1 MIRLVQSLIDGT
13 LVGLVYGL
21 VAVSFVV
28 IYRASKI
35 VNLAQGEV
43 LVVGALFVWTFTLG
57 AAPIFGI
64 KLPLAAGI
72 ALSLVACV
80 ILGFILER
88 LVFRPLI
95 GQPAF
100 AIFMA
105 SIALL
110 VMLRG
115 LAQLIWTAETRPFP
129 QILPSGG
136 VELGPFL
143 FNTRL
148 LIGAAF
154 TVALTMALH
163 LFFTQS
169 RHGLRL
175 AAVAEDHN
183 TALSLGV
190 SVRSAIAVAWIL
202 GTIVATFGAM
212 VLLSGRIISLE
223 VASIGFKALP
233 VALLGGLES
242 VRGAPLAGVLIG
254 VGEALAMTY
263 LDPLTNGVASNVLPF
278 AVMIAVLLIRPQGLF
293 GWKKIERI

>member
-1 MIRLVQSLIDGT
+1 MIKFLQVLIDGT

-21 VAVSFVV
+21 VAISFVV

-35 VNLAQGEV
+35 VNLSQGEV
-43 LVVGALFVWTFTLG
+43 LVFGALFLWTFTLG
-57 AAPIFGI
+57 AKAIGLNVPLWAGLLITIAACIAFG
-64 KLPLAAGI
+64 LL
-72 ALSLVACV
+72 
-80 ILGFILER
+80 LER
-88 LVFRPLI
+88 FVFRPLI

-115 LAQLIWTAETRPFP
+115 TAQLVWTAETRPFP
-129 QILPSGG
+129 AFLPSGA
-136 VELGPFL
+136 LQFGPFI
-143 FNTRL
+143 FSTKL
-148 LIGAAF
+148 LIGAIF
-154 TVALTMALH
+154 TVLLTIGLH
-163 LFFTQS
+163 LFFTRS
-169 RHGLRL
+169 RRGLRL

-190 SVRSAIAVAWIL
+190 SVRGAIAVAWIL
-202 GTIVATFGAM
+202 GTVVATFGAI
-212 VLLSGRIISLE
+212 VFLSGRIVSLE

-242 VRGAPLAGVLIG
+242 IRGAPLAGALIG
-254 VGEALAMTY
+254 IGEAVAMAY

-278 AVMIAVLLIRPQGLF
+278 AVMIGVLLLRPQGLF

>member
-1 MIRLVQSLIDGT
+1 MIKFLQVLVDGT

-21 VAVSFVV
+21 VAISFVV

-35 VNLAQGEV
+35 VNLSQGEV
-43 LVVGALFVWTFTLG
+43 LVFGALFLWSFTLG
-57 AAPIFGI
+57 AKAIGI
-64 KLPLAAGI
+64 DLPLWVGLLVTI
-72 ALSLVACV
+72 AACV
-80 ILGFILER
+80 VFGLLLER
-88 LVFRPLI
+88 FVFRPLI

-115 LAQLIWTAETRPFP
+115 TAQLIWTAETRPFP
-129 QILPSGG
+129 AILPSGA
-136 VELGPFL
+136 LQIGPFL
-143 FNTRL
+143 VGTKL
-148 LIGAAF
+148 LIGALF
-154 TVALTMALH
+154 TIALTMALH
-163 LFFTQS
+163 FFFT
-169 RHGLRL
+169 RTRRGLRL

-212 VLLSGRIISLE
+212 VFLSGRIVSLE

-242 VRGAPLAGVLIG
+242 IRGAPLAGALIG
-254 VGEALAMTY
+254 IGEALAMAY

-293 GWKKIERI
+293 GWKKIERL

>member
-1 MIRLVQSLIDGT
+1 MIKFLQVLVDGT

-21 VAVSFVV
+21 VAISFVV

-35 VNLAQGEV
+35 VNLSQGEV
-43 LVVGALFVWTFTLG
+43 LVFGALFLWSFTLG
-57 AAPIFGI
+57 AKAIGI
-64 KLPLAAGI
+64 DLPLWVGLLVTI
-72 ALSLVACV
+72 AACV
-80 ILGFILER
+80 VFGLLLER
-88 LVFRPLI
+88 FVFRPLI

-115 LAQLIWTAETRPFP
+115 TAQLIWTAETRPFP
-129 QILPSGG
+129 AILPSGALQ
-136 VELGPFL
+136 VGPFL
-143 FNTRL
+143 VGTKL
-148 LIGAAF
+148 LIGALF
-154 TVALTMALH
+154 TIALTMALH
-163 LFFTQS
+163 FFFT
-169 RHGLRL
+169 RTRRGLRL

-212 VLLSGRIISLE
+212 VFLSGRIVSLE

-242 VRGAPLAGVLIG
+242 IRGAPLAGALIG
-254 VGEALAMTY
+254 IGEALAMAY

-293 GWKKIERI
+293 GWKKIERL